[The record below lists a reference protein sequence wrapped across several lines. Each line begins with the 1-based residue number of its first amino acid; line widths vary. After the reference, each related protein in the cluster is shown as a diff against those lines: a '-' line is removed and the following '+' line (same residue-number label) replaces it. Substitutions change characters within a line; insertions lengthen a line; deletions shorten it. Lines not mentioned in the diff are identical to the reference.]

1 MKSLLS
7 GVAGMTLV
15 GGSVGVSRFLVDAPL
30 FTAQAIRYAGAAGL
44 LLVLARLAGVR
55 IVRPLGREWL
65 LLTGVAA
72 SGLVLFNIAIV
83 RGVEHAEP
91 AVIAVAVACV
101 PVLLGVLG
109 PLLERRTPR
118 AQVVIAAVVVTAGS
132 LLVEGTGRADA
143 VGVAWAAVALVCEAG
158 FTLFAVPVLRRQSAW
173 GVSVHS
179 VWMGALMFGVL
190 GLLIEGPSAAGRLD
204 SVDWAAVAYL
214 TVLVTAAAFVL
225 WYSAVASL
233 GAATVGLLTGVAPIS
248 AALTGMVTGVDVP
261 GPLVWT
267 GMLVVVAGLTAG
279 LLRLPSSRRH
289 RGAPAGS
296 AQRDL
301 RGVRAEAVTAR
312 VEPVRLILEGGLS
325 A

>member
-1 MKSLLS
+1 MKSLAS

-30 FTAQAIRYAGAAGL
+30 LTAQAIRYAAAAGL

-65 LLTGVAA
+65 LLAGVAA

-118 AQVVIAAVVVTAGS
+118 AQVLVAAVVVTAGS
-132 LLVEGTGRADA
+132 VLVEGTGRAEA
-143 VGVAWAAVALVCEAG
+143 EGVAWAAVALVCEAG

-190 GLLIEGPSAAGRLD
+190 GLIVEGPSAAGRLN

-248 AALTGMVTGVDVP
+248 AALTGMVIGGPAP

-279 LLRLPSSRRH
+279 LLKRPGTRR
-289 RGAPAGS
+289 RSQVDPPVN

-301 RGVRAEAVTAR
+301 AGVRAEVS
-312 VEPVRLILEGGLS
+312 G
-325 A
+325 